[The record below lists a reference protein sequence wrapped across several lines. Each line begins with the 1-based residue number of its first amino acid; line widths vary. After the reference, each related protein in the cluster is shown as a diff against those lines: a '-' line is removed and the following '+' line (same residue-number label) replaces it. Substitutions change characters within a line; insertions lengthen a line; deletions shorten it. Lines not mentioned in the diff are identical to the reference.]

1 MIDFKPS
8 INFWHD
14 FKSNQTAGM
23 WLFLGSRRSLQI
35 VHPSIMQL
43 IFWGILG
50 GSANTLFSWLSAG
63 EIGDFNPQG
72 LVSYALWPFIALI
85 VGIFLSQRVNNPRL
99 MLVPALLW
107 LVLDTHIA
115 LLQSFIQYLGMIDVL
130 PYFFYDYLPNVFMVL
145 FVWQSLAVV
154 WVFLGSRRSLQIV
167 HPSIMQLIFW
177 GILGGSANT
186 LFSWLSAGEIGD
198 FNPQGLVSYALWPFI
213 ALIVGIFLSQRVN
226 NPRLMLVPALLWLV
240 LDTHIALLQSFIQY
254 LGMIDVLPYFF
265 YDYLPNVFMVL
276 FVWQSL
282 AVVWVFSRELKWPWW
297 ERALIVLA
305 TLFTL
310 VVWQMSVTSQPIW
323 KVEETPP
330 TFAEDAFYA
339 QSRLLNK
346 ALESVQYGEFAQSH
360 WYFLGVAGASYQD
373 VFRSE
378 VERIKEQFD
387 TRFGTLGRSMMLVN
401 NPATRTEIPIAS
413 KHSIE
418 MALRRMGQQMNRES
432 DVLFLYMTSHGLPNQ
447 FEMENAP
454 LDLTQVDPKWLR
466 ETLDASGIRWRV
478 IVISSCFSGSFVP
491 ALQNDNTLIITASA
505 ADRQSFGC
513 TNEADYTYFGR
524 AFFDQAMREQN
535 SIETAFS
542 QAQKTVSQWET
553 AQGFEPSEPQWS
565 MGKNMELMLP
575 QLEQRLFPPKAVA
588 TP

>member
-115 LLQSFIQYLGMIDVL
+115 LLQSFIQYLGMV
-130 PYFFYDYLPNVFMVL
+130 
-145 FVWQSLAVV
+145 
-154 WVFLGSRRSLQIV
+154 
-167 HPSIMQLIFW
+167 
-177 GILGGSANT
+177 
-186 LFSWLSAGEIGD
+186 
-198 FNPQGLVSYALWPFI
+198 
-213 ALIVGIFLSQRVN
+213 
-226 NPRLMLVPALLWLV
+226 
-240 LDTHIALLQSFIQY
+240 
-254 LGMIDVLPYFF
+254 DVLPYFF

-535 SIETAFS
+535 SIETAFN

>member
-115 LLQSFIQYLGMIDVL
+115 LLQSFIQYLGM
-130 PYFFYDYLPNVFMVL
+130 M
-145 FVWQSLAVV
+145 
-154 WVFLGSRRSLQIV
+154 
-167 HPSIMQLIFW
+167 
-177 GILGGSANT
+177 
-186 LFSWLSAGEIGD
+186 
-198 FNPQGLVSYALWPFI
+198 
-213 ALIVGIFLSQRVN
+213 
-226 NPRLMLVPALLWLV
+226 
-240 LDTHIALLQSFIQY
+240 
-254 LGMIDVLPYFF
+254 DVLPYFF

-524 AFFDQAMREQN
+524 AFFDQAMREQS

>member
-1 MIDFKPS
+1 MIDFKPY

-23 WLFLGSRRSLQI
+23 WL
-35 VHPSIMQL
+35 
-43 IFWGILG
+43 
-50 GSANTLFSWLSAG
+50 
-63 EIGDFNPQG
+63 
-72 LVSYALWPFIALI
+72 
-85 VGIFLSQRVNNPRL
+85 
-99 MLVPALLW
+99 
-107 LVLDTHIA
+107 
-115 LLQSFIQYLGMIDVL
+115 
-130 PYFFYDYLPNVFMVL
+130 
-145 FVWQSLAVV
+145 
-154 WVFLGSRRSLQIV
+154 FLGSRRSLQIV

-513 TNEADYTYFGR
+513 TNEADYNYFGR

-575 QLEQRLFPPKAVA
+575 QLEQRLFPPKTVT

>member
-23 WLFLGSRRSLQI
+23 WL
-35 VHPSIMQL
+35 
-43 IFWGILG
+43 
-50 GSANTLFSWLSAG
+50 
-63 EIGDFNPQG
+63 
-72 LVSYALWPFIALI
+72 
-85 VGIFLSQRVNNPRL
+85 
-99 MLVPALLW
+99 
-107 LVLDTHIA
+107 
-115 LLQSFIQYLGMIDVL
+115 
-130 PYFFYDYLPNVFMVL
+130 
-145 FVWQSLAVV
+145 
-154 WVFLGSRRSLQIV
+154 FLGSRRSLQIV

-323 KVEETPP
+323 KVEETSP